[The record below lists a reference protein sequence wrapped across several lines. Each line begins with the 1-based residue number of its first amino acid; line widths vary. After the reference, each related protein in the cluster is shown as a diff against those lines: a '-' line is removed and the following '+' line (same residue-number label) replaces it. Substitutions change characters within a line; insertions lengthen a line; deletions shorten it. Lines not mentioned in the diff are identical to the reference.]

1 MDQAET
7 VAMKGVRQ
15 CQQMTI
21 LLRPS
26 QSANSATY
34 TRQAKADSERSDLR
48 RATVQQ
54 VATSFAHV
62 WATNFGGPRISARM
76 VVTRHLGA
84 ACVC

>member
-1 MDQAET
+1 
-7 VAMKGVRQ
+7 MKGVRQ

-62 WATNFGGPRISARM
+62 WATNGGPRISARM
-76 VVTRHLGA
+76 VLTEHLGT